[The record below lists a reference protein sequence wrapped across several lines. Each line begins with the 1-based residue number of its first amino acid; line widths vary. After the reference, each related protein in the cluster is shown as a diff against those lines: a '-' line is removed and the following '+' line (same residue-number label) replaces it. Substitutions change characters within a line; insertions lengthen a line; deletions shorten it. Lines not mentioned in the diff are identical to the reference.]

1 MQPAGH
7 LSFRP
12 VNALKGSLHAGR
24 LAGIPRKVLVVL
36 QFSVSVILIIGT
48 IVVYRQVQYAK
59 NRPIGYNRNG
69 LLLIRPNSTEFHDH
83 FTALRNDLLQTGLI
97 RDVAESGNTI
107 TRGGRTEGGFKWK
120 GKNPSLRDEFASF
133 AVTYDYGKVIG
144 WQISA
149 DRDFSP
155 SFSTDASGLILNE
168 AAVAYMG
175 LKNPVGETVT
185 RGEKKYTVIGVSR
198 NMIINSPYEPVK
210 PTLFYITPEAGLLNI
225 RISPRAS
232 AQEALGKIE
241 FILKKYSPSSP
252 FIYQFADEQ
261 YAAKFSNEERIGALA
276 GLFAGLAIFIS
287 CLGLFGLTS
296 FMAEQRFKEI
306 GVRKILGASVLN
318 LWGLLS
324 KDFTVLV
331 LISLFIATPV
341 GWYLMKQWLQHY
353 TYHPEIPWWIFAMT
367 GLGAMLITLLT
378 ISYQSI
384 KAARMNPVKSLRT
397 E

>member
-120 GKNPSLRDEFASF
+120 GKNPSLREEGASF

-149 DRDFSP
+149 GRDFSP

-185 RGEKKYTVIGVSR
+185 RREKKYTVIGVSR
-198 NMIINSPYEPVK
+198 NMIINSPYENGSQR
-210 PTLFYITPEAGLLNI
+210 TGREF
-225 RISPRAS
+225 S
-232 AQEALGKIE
+232 AR
-241 FILKKYSPSSP
+241 
-252 FIYQFADEQ
+252 
-261 YAAKFSNEERIGALA
+261 N
-276 GLFAGLAIFIS
+276 
-287 CLGLFGLTS
+287 
-296 FMAEQRFKEI
+296 
-306 GVRKILGASVLN
+306 
-318 LWGLLS
+318 
-324 KDFTVLV
+324 
-331 LISLFIATPV
+331 
-341 GWYLMKQWLQHY
+341 
-353 TYHPEIPWWIFAMT
+353 
-367 GLGAMLITLLT
+367 
-378 ISYQSI
+378 
-384 KAARMNPVKSLRT
+384 
-397 E
+397 